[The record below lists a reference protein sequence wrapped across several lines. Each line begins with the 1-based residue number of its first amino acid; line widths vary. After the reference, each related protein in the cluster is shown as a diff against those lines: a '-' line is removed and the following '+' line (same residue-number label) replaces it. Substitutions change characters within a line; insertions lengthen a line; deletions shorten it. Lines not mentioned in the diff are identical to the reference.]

1 LAVVTVK
8 GIRAVRGPR
17 SRTAAFLVKASL
29 FSGLCLG
36 VMVGGA
42 TAASA
47 GENAHADKPGVSQS
61 ASASASSK
69 PDSGD
74 HPSGSKAKG
83 SGAGKSSKPA
93 EKVSQQKSTQSQK
106 AVETEK
112 PDPPK
117 KVQAERPEKVEPAK
131 PDKAAPAAPAV
142 TAPVVTAPA
151 APDTG
156 NASANATSN
165 GNASANAS
173 SSSNGSSAHANS
185 SSHANSASPDEHDS
199 LGKGNS
205 ARHKNTHAVADE
217 QSNAPS
223 SAVFTGPTVRKSVE
237 ASGTGTTRDDARPR
251 APDADEAPDGDPSGG
266 PSPAVPS
273 PCSPPASS
281 LTAASAG
288 GVGGLRQA
296 HAILPTAP
304 DLSGAAAILVA
315 QRDIGPN
322 VSTRSAETTAS
333 PD

>member
-1 LAVVTVK
+1 MVTVK

-83 SGAGKSSKPA
+83 SGSGKSSKPA
-93 EKVSQQKSTQSQK
+93 EKVSQQKSTRSQK

-117 KVQAERPEKVEPAK
+117 KVQAEKPEKVEPAK
-131 PDKAAPAAPAV
+131 PDKAAPAEPA
-142 TAPVVTAPA
+142 VTAPA

-156 NASANATSN
+156 NASANANANAVSN
-165 GNASANAS
+165 GNTSANTNS
-173 SSSNGSSAHANS
+173 SSHGSSAHANS
-185 SSHANSASPDEHDS
+185 ASQGEHDS

-205 ARHKNTHAVADE
+205 ARHKNIHAVADE

-223 SAVFTGPTVRKSVE
+223 SAVFTGPTVRTSVK

-281 LTAASAG
+281 LTAASVG
-288 GVGGLRQA
+288 GVGGLRQV

-304 DLSGAAAILVA
+304 DLSGTAAILVA